1 MSEIIIN
8 YDSQVGNYF
17 QIILLNLINI
27 LDNELKI
34 DWTIFYSLFGK
45 KIKLRSNK
53 DFKCIN
59 ITKYFLNN
67 FGEFSDGK

>member
-45 KIKLRSNK
+45 KNK
-53 DFKCIN
+53 A
-59 ITKYFLNN
+59 
-67 FGEFSDGK
+67 EVE

>member
-34 DWTIFYSLFGK
+34 DWTILYSLFGK

-53 DFKCIN
+53 DFKCD
-59 ITKYFLNN
+59 KYN
-67 FGEFSDGK
+67 

>member
-17 QIILLNLINI
+17 QIILLNSSNI
-27 LDNELKI
+27 LDNDLKI
-34 DWTIFYSLFGK
+34 DWTIFDSLFVK

-53 DFKCIN
+53 DFKCDKSI
-59 ITKYFLNN
+59 
-67 FGEFSDGK
+67 